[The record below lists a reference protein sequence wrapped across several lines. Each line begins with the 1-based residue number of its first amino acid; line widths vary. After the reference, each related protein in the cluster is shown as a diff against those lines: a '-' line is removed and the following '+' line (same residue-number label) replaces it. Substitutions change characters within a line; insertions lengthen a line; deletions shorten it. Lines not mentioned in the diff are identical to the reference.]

1 MDNTSIDDDM
11 TNLILDPSTELQDFD
26 ERSKT
31 SSTTPELSEKEK
43 MELENFDAQL
53 EVSSEINPGLA
64 NFDNQLEQIDNRYAE
79 QMIAD
84 GINNF
89 LELQETDRYET
100 ENYILEKGD
109 EEISISTKDDRG
121 EVFHQDPQGNIESNL
136 TQNETE
142 KFVDFSEQVQEKSNN
157 LEQNHETNKALESEN
172 DYEQAENKLIADGI
186 DNFLTIQES
195 ERYETANY
203 VLEKSDNGEISISAR
218 DGDNENKLFTVD
230 SDGTITNQLSAEQTG
245 DFVTFAEK
253 VDEAANKKI
262 LEAVDNFLDL
272 QEKDYHGTTNY
283 FFERTSD
290 GDISITSKSSG
301 EEVFQGSADGNIVE
315 ENLSPEETKK
325 FLEFA
330 NTVEQAVEQKEYTAS
345 QKER

>member
-1 MDNTSIDDDM
+1 M
-11 TNLILDPSTELQDFD
+11 TNSTLEPSTELHDFD
-26 ERSKT
+26 AQLKA
-31 SSTTPELSEKEK
+31 SSTVSKLSEKEK

-53 EVSSEINPGLA
+53 KASSQINPGLA
-64 NFDNQLEQIDNRYAE
+64 NFDNQLEQIEDNSSNNQLIAE
-79 QMIAD
+79 

-89 LELQETDRYET
+89 LNLQETDHYET
-100 ENYILEKGD
+100 KNYILERDDG
-109 EEISISTKDDRG
+109 EISIKTKDDRG
-121 EVFHQDPQGNIESNL
+121 EVFHQDVQGNIESKL
-136 TQNETE
+136 TQDETE
-142 KFVDFSEQVQEKSNN
+142 KFVDFSEQVQEKSND
-157 LEQNHETNKALESEN
+157 LEGNNETNKALESEN
-172 DYEQAENKLIADGI
+172 DYEQVENKLIADGV
-186 DNFLTIQES
+186 DNFLTMQES

-203 VLEKSDNGEISISAR
+203 ILEKPENGEISISAR
-218 DGDNENKLFTVD
+218 DNENKLFTVD
-230 SDGTITNQLSAEQTG
+230 EDGTITNQLSAEQTE
-245 DFVTFAEK
+245 DFVTFAAK

-301 EEVFQGSADGNIVE
+301 EEVFKASADGNIVE

-325 FLEFA
+325 FLKFA

>member
-1 MDNTSIDDDM
+1 MDNTSIDDM
-11 TNLILDPSTELQDFD
+11 TNLILDSSTELQDFD

-64 NFDNQLEQIDNRYAE
+64 NFDNQLEQIEDNSSNNQLIAE
-79 QMIAD
+79 

-89 LELQETDRYET
+89 LNLLQTDHYET
-100 ENYILEKGD
+100 KNYILEREDG
-109 EEISISTKDDRG
+109 EISINTKDDRG
-121 EVFHQDPQGNIESNL
+121 EVFHQDAQGNIESKF
-136 TQNETE
+136 TQDETE
-142 KFVDFSEQVQEKSNN
+142 NFVDFSEQVQEKSND
-157 LEQNHETNKALESEN
+157 LEGNNETNKALELEN
-172 DYEQAENKLIADGI
+172 DYEQSENKLIADGV
-186 DNFLTIQES
+186 DNFLTMQES

-203 VLEKSDNGEISISAR
+203 ILEKSENGEISISAR

-230 SDGTITNQLSAEQTG
+230 EGGTITNQLSAEQTE

-253 VDEAANKKI
+253 VNEAANKKI

-272 QEKDYHGTTNY
+272 QESDYHGTTNY

>member
-43 MELENFDAQL
+43 MELENFDVQL
-53 EVSSEINPGLA
+53 EASSQINPELA
-64 NFDNQLEQIDNRYAE
+64 NFDNQLEQIDNSSAH
-79 QMIAD
+79 QTIAD

-89 LELQETDRYET
+89 LELLQTDRYET

-109 EEISISTKDDRG
+109 EEISINTKDDRG
-121 EVFHQDPQGNIESNL
+121 EVFHQDAQGNIESNL
-136 TQNETE
+136 TQDETE

-157 LEQNHETNKALESEN
+157 LEGNNETNKALELEN
-172 DYEQAENKLIADGI
+172 DYEQSENKLIVDGV
-186 DNFLTIQES
+186 DNFLTMQES

-203 VLEKSDNGEISISAR
+203 ILEKSENGEISISAR

-230 SDGTITNQLSAEQTG
+230 EGGTITNQLSAEQTE

-272 QEKDYHGTTNY
+272 QESDYHGTTNY

>member
-1 MDNTSIDDDM
+1 
-11 TNLILDPSTELQDFD
+11 
-26 ERSKT
+26 
-31 SSTTPELSEKEK
+31 
-43 MELENFDAQL
+43 MELENLDTQL
-53 EVSSEINPGLA
+53 ETASQINPELA
-64 NFDNQLEQIDNRYAE
+64 NSDNQPEQIDNSSAH

-100 ENYILEKGD
+100 ENYILEMGD

-121 EVFHQDPQGNIESNL
+121 EVFHQDAQGNIESNL
-136 TQNETE
+136 TQDETE
-142 KFVDFSEQVQEKSNN
+142 KFVDFSKQVQEKSNS
-157 LEQNHETNKALESEN
+157 LEQNSETNKTLELED
-172 DYEQAENKLIADGI
+172 DYEQAENQIIADGI
-186 DNFLTIQES
+186 DNFLTMQES

-218 DGDNENKLFTVD
+218 DRDNENKLFTVD
-230 SDGTITNQLSAEQTG
+230 EGGTITNQLSAEQTE
-245 DFVTFAEK
+245 DFVTFADQ

-283 FFERTSD
+283 FFEKTSD

-301 EEVFQGSADGNIVE
+301 EEVFQGSADGNIIE
-315 ENLSPEETKK
+315 ENLNPEETKK

-330 NTVEQAVEQKEYTAS
+330 NTVEKAVEQKEQTAV
-345 QKER
+345 QKQR

>member
-1 MDNTSIDDDM
+1 MDNTSIDDEM
-11 TNLILDPSTELQDFD
+11 TNLILDQSTELQDF
-26 ERSKT
+26 EAQLKA
-31 SSTTPELSEKEK
+31 SSTVSKLSEKEK

-53 EVSSEINPGLA
+53 EASSQINPELA
-64 NFDNQLEQIDNRYAE
+64 NFDNQLEQIDNRSAE
-79 QMIAD
+79 QTIAD

-89 LELQETDRYET
+89 LELLQTDRYET

-121 EVFHQDPQGNIESNL
+121 EVFHQDAQGNIESKF
-136 TQNETE
+136 TQDETE
-142 KFVDFSEQVQEKSNN
+142 KFVDFSEQVQEKSNS
-157 LEQNHETNKALESEN
+157 LEQNHETNKALELEN
-172 DYEQAENKLIADGI
+172 DYEQSENKLIADGV
-186 DNFLTIQES
+186 DNFLTMQES

-203 VLEKSDNGEISISAR
+203 ILEKSENGEISVSAR
-218 DGDNENKLFTVD
+218 DGDNEDKLFTVD
-230 SDGTITNQLSAEQTG
+230 SDGAITNQLSAEQTE
-245 DFVTFAEK
+245 DFMTFAEK

-301 EEVFQGSADGNIVE
+301 EEVFQGSADGNIIE

-330 NTVEQAVEQKEYTAS
+330 NTVEQAVEQKEHTAS
-345 QKER
+345 QKQR

>member
-1 MDNTSIDDDM
+1 
-11 TNLILDPSTELQDFD
+11 
-26 ERSKT
+26 
-31 SSTTPELSEKEK
+31 
-43 MELENFDAQL
+43 MELEL
-53 EVSSEINPGLA
+53 EHLDTQQEAASEINPELA
-64 NFDNQLEQIDNRYAE
+64 DSDNQPEQIDNSSAH

-89 LELQETDRYET
+89 LELQNTDRYET

-109 EEISISTKDDRG
+109 EEISISTKDERG
-121 EVFHQDPQGNIESNL
+121 EVFHQDAQGNIESNL
-136 TQNETE
+136 TQDEIE
-142 KFVDFSEQVQEKSNN
+142 KFVDFSEQVQEKSNS

-186 DNFLTIQES
+186 DNFLTMQES

-203 VLEKSDNGEISISAR
+203 VLEKSENGEISISTR

-230 SDGTITNQLSAEQTG
+230 EGGTITNQLSAEQTE
-245 DFVTFAEK
+245 DFVTFADQ
-253 VDEAANKKI
+253 VGEAANKKI

-283 FFERTSD
+283 FFEKTSD

-301 EEVFQGSADGNIVE
+301 EEVFKASADGSIE